1 MEKGS
6 VKKSTTNLKRVIFP
20 YKNVQ
25 WIRIN
30 VKVSQFRM
38 ADFKIKWTNTFKKI
52 HLIKTILLTGISW
65 KAIFF
70 EKTII
75 NIHNVLLFSKQKLKW
90 NIYKALLLHL

>member
-38 ADFKIKWTNTFKKI
+38 ADFKIKWTNTFKKYI
-52 HLIKTILLTGISW
+52 
-65 KAIFF
+65 
-70 EKTII
+70 
-75 NIHNVLLFSKQKLKW
+75 
-90 NIYKALLLHL
+90 